1 MSWFSDATGIDINLT
16 GHKASGGGNNTQ
28 VNEMAQPQGIMTQ
41 ENLDTVTGNQ
51 NTMLGRQGVMAGNQA
66 TMLGNQ
72 AAMSNAVGEKGYTY
86 DFGAFGDGFA
96 LSDAITAGEMA
107 TSQRAQDLKYDFNG
121 DGTVNQLDYAA
132 GVSQVANTNPNTVD
146 TGLYKEFSDQNR
158 VLTDNFGNIVTDLGT
173 LKTGQTNMGTRFDT
187 VDTNLGAVQGDVT
200 TGFGNMDTRFNTVD
214 QNVQSANDALGNQL
228 TTNDL
233 SGLATAND
241 LSGLAKATD
250 LSGLAQADQFGDM
263 ATSDQFDGLA
273 QSNQFNDVATAQ
285 SLTDAQAGIDKINTD
300 FGSISGTML
309 ENQGTMAG
317 NQTEIKNSFD
327 AYVDRYGEDE
337 ALATQART
345 DLDTGLSNLA
355 TGQQGLGSAV
365 ANAQT
370 GIDNNQTA
378 ISSAE
383 TDLAADIEGGFVN
396 QNSATNALAQGQ
408 TNLAAD
414 IEGGFSTQETANK
427 DRAIEQVGLMAT
439 NQDSLSN
446 TMIGMRDNLVNL
458 SGRIP
463 RQQAALANQFRGLA
477 RSFDAQGQLIQ
488 NEVLANGNA
497 VGRTM
502 MPSGMLQETTYNPR
516 GEVIG
521 QQQYNVN
528 GLLGQANGM
537 MQPAA

>member
-41 ENLDTVTGNQ
+41 ENLDTITGNQGTMAGNQTTMLGNQGTMANAQ
-51 NTMLGRQGVMAGNQA
+51 NTMLGNQNVM
-66 TMLGNQ
+66 
-72 AAMSNAVGEKGYTY
+72 
-86 DFGAFGDGFA
+86 
-96 LSDAITAGEMA
+96 SDAIGSKGQTFDFSGFADGVTLNDSLSALKQSVGLQE
-107 TSQRAQDLKYDFNG
+107 QDLKYDVNG
-121 DGTVNQLDYAA
+121 DGVVDRRDGEGMMSNLV
-132 GVSQVANTNPNTVD
+132 GLNPDTQN

-187 VDTNLGAVQGDVT
+187 VDTNLGALQGDVT

-233 SGLATAND
+233 SGLA
-241 LSGLAKATD
+241 KATD

-273 QSNQFNDVATAQ
+273 QANQFDDVATAQ

-317 NQTEIKNSFD
+317 NQAEIKNSFD

-337 ALATQART
+337 ALAVQART

-355 TGQQGLGSAV
+355 TGQQGLGTAV

-383 TDLAADIEGGFVN
+383 TDLAADIEGGFVD

-414 IEGGFSTQETANK
+414 IEGGFSTQEMANQ
-427 DRAIEQVGLMAT
+427 DRAIEQAGLMAT

-446 TMIGMRDNLVNL
+446 TMVGMRDNLVNL

-463 RQQAALANQFRGLA
+463 RQQATLANQFRGLA

-488 NEVLANGNA
+488 NEILANGNA

-502 MPSGMLQETTYNPR
+502 MPSGILQETTYSPR
-516 GEVIG
+516 GEVLG
-521 QQQYNVN
+521 QQQYDVN